1 MKIESLEEM
10 EAMLEGLDPETRA
23 RVVKG
28 ALADL
33 EYELAR
39 LKAVRDEIRERQE
52 EMRRRR
58 PGLFPEPGQFIPD
71 DDVA

>member
-39 LKAVRDEIRERQE
+39 LREVRDAILRRQLELREK
-52 EMRRRR
+52 R
-58 PGLFPEPGQFIPD
+58 PGLYPEPGEFIPD
-71 DDVA
+71 DAA